1 MDIRAATAAD
11 LPQIL
16 AIYNDVIATTD
27 AIYEESATTL
37 EARQAWFAER
47 TGAGFPVLV
56 AELNGAVAG
65 FSTFGPWRARWGYR
79 HTVEHSVHV
88 RADQR
93 GKGIGGALIEALWP
107 HAHAM
112 GIHVMIGGI
121 DSQAKASLR
130 LHTKLGFE
138 VVATFREVGRRHG
151 GWLDL
156 VMMQKF
162 I

>member
-1 MDIRAATAAD
+1 MDFRAATAAD

-16 AIYNDVIATTD
+16 AIYNEVVATPD
-27 AIYEESATTL
+27 AIYDEKESTL
-37 EARQAWFAER
+37 EERQAWFAER

-56 AELNGAVAG
+56 AELDGAVAG
-65 FSTFGPWRARWGYR
+65 FSTFGPWRTRWGYR

-88 RADQR
+88 RADLR
-93 GKGIGGALIEALWP
+93 GRHIGGALIEALWP
-107 HAHAM
+107 PAHAM
-112 GIHVMIGGI
+112 GMHVMIGVI
-121 DSQAKASLR
+121 DSQAKASLH
-130 LHTKLGFE
+130 LHAKLGFE
-138 VVATFREVGRRHG
+138 VAGTFREVARRHG

>member
-16 AIYNDVIATTD
+16 AIYNDVIATSD

-37 EARQAWFAER
+37 DARQAWFAER

-56 AELNGAVAG
+56 AELDGAVAG

-88 RADQR
+88 RADLR

-107 HAHAM
+107 HARAM

-121 DSQAKASLR
+121 DSQAKASLH
-130 LHTKLGFE
+130 LHAKLGFE
-138 VVATFREVGRRHG
+138 VVARFREVGRRHG

-156 VMMQKF
+156 VMVQKF

>member
-16 AIYNDVIATTD
+16 AIYNDVIATSD

-47 TGAGFPVLV
+47 TSAGFPVLV
-56 AELNGAVAG
+56 AELDGAVAG

-79 HTVEHSVHV
+79 HTAEHSVHV
-88 RADQR
+88 RADVR

-107 HAHAM
+107 HARAM
-112 GIHVMIGGI
+112 GIHVMVGGI

-130 LHTKLGFE
+130 LHAKLGFE
-138 VVATFREVGRRHG
+138 VAGTFREVARRHG

-162 I
+162 V

>member
-11 LPQIL
+11 LPEIL
-16 AIYNDVIATTD
+16 AIYNDVIATTN
-27 AIYEESATTL
+27 AIYDEKPSTL
-37 EARQAWFAER
+37 EERQAWFAER
-47 TGAGFPVLV
+47 TRAGFPVLV
-56 AELNGAVAG
+56 ADLNGAVAG

-88 RADQR
+88 RADLR
-93 GKGIGGALIEALWP
+93 GKRIGGALIEALWP
-107 HAHAM
+107 PAHALGM
-112 GIHVMIGGI
+112 HAMIGVI
-121 DSQAKASLR
+121 DSQSQASLR
-130 LHTKLGFE
+130 LHAKLGFE
-138 VVATFREVGRRHG
+138 VAGTFREVARRHG